1 MIYYPLSA
9 LMLAGNPRHTGDLR
23 STGPTG
29 VLIAAEGRKQSRHA
43 AAQFF
48 ETVEQRQGLMI
59 GCLKE
64 IALRMDF
71 IDLAAFEAL
80 AKRREKSQYGIYL
93 TRIVHEFKQ
102 R

>member
-1 MIYYPLSA
+1 
-9 LMLAGNPRHTGDLR
+9 
-23 STGPTG
+23 
-29 VLIAAEGRKQSRHA
+29 
-43 AAQFF
+43 
-48 ETVEQRQGLMI
+48 MI